1 MLPIDQSYII
11 ILLLLPALVIA
22 TPTEFF
28 SLSNQLLPICVVDKQ
43 FSYQIAADTFKSSD
57 SMTYEAY
64 DLPEWISFDSGSQTF
79 SGTPSSSDYSGSS
92 SYDQFDV
99 TLQATD
105 SSGSTNSSFTLI
117 LMSSKDGNSVTID
130 PNFNLLDT
138 LQEAGETNGDS
149 SLVLTPHKE
158 FSLTF
163 DTSDFDSS
171 SDSLTYYARQTNGH
185 TPLPNWLFFDSSNLH
200 FYGTAPSINSDIAPE
215 MMFEI
220 SLIATAVAGYTSQQI
235 NFVMNIGAHQFTT
248 SLQQTI
254 TLSANSSDS
263 YAVSYDIP
271 MNKIYLDGSPVNS
284 SVIGSVDLS
293 DSAPSFISLNNNGDN
308 SYEVSGTVPSSYTT
322 KTTDFYVQVYDLYG
336 DAVYINF
343 ELQNSRSSSSS
354 SSRMSS
360 TTSSSSSSSSASSTQ
375 SSSSRSSSSLN
386 STSSSF
392 SATKTSRSSSSSSTS
407 YTSSQNATSMAHT
420 FSTKTLSPSLSATA
434 SNSASSSAA
443 APLKNNSTSH
453 KKNKHV
459 TAIACGVIIPVF
471 FILLCLLLL
480 FIFYRKRKNNQQQQ
494 QQQDMEKANKNAS
507 PFTPPGGAG
516 GTKTGASAA
525 AAGGAAMGG
534 AAAIAGARQDSS
546 DYSSDDEGFDNE
558 KQDRTLNDKN
568 ADALNNIPAAISA
581 ESALDNTVRQFL
593 DHTDS
598 SSANT
603 DPRNHSDFDDL
614 HNENMHD
621 ANVVFLPHSN
631 SLDTSD
637 MYSPIRNS
645 YASSDSGNV
654 TEKPRNATTAYYNAQ
669 PSNKESWRYV
679 SDSLGKERNSM
690 YTNNSSASAKDQRS
704 SYHTLNSIGTNEF
717 MNTELHPDSNIK
729 NKDPSKSTL
738 LNVRDSAFE
747 PKTMPPAETTGKTS
761 NVSTITPS
769 SFPPGTNTLPD
780 HNTNTIDSSGTLKQ
794 SSLFEDVPEQTENVT
809 RPDPPAKRKSNLVKM
824 NDMSSDIQV
833 GDATK
838 IKGEEIQTL

>member
-11 ILLLLPALVIA
+11 ILLLLPTLVIS

-28 SLSNQLLPICVVDKQ
+28 ALSDQLPPICVVDKQ

-64 DLPEWISFDSGSQTF
+64 NLPQWLSFDTGSQTF
-79 SGTPSSSDYSGSS
+79 QGTPSSSDYSGSS

-99 TLQATD
+99 TLEATD
-105 SSGSTNSSFTLI
+105 SSGSANSSFTLI
-117 LMSSKDGNSVTID
+117 LMSSKDGNSVSID
-130 PNFNLLDT
+130 SNFNLLNT
-138 LQEAGETNGDS
+138 LQKAGDTNGDS

-171 SDSLTYYARQTNGH
+171 SDSLTYYARQTSGH
-185 TPLPNWLFFDSSNLH
+185 TPLPNWLFFDSSSLH

-220 SLIATAVAGYTSQQI
+220 SLIATTVAGYTSQQI
-235 NFVMNIGAHQFTT
+235 NFIMNIGAHQFTT
-248 SLQQTI
+248 SLQETI
-254 TLSANSSDS
+254 TLSANSSAS

-271 MNKIYLDGSPVNS
+271 MDEIYLDGSPVNS
-284 SVIGSVDLS
+284 SVIGSVELS

-322 KTTDFYVQVYDLYG
+322 KTTDFYVQVYDTYG

-354 SSRMSS
+354 SSSMSS
-360 TTSSSSSSSSASSTQ
+360 TTSSSSSSLSATSTQ
-375 SSSSRSSSSLN
+375 SSSISSSSFN
-386 STSSSF
+386 STRSSF
-392 SATKTSRSSSSSSTS
+392 SATKTSSSSSSSTS
-407 YTSSQNATSMAHT
+407 HTSSQSSTSLAHT
-420 FSTKTLSPSLSATA
+420 FSTRTLSPSVSATA
-434 SNSASSSAA
+434 SSSESSSAA
-443 APLKNNSTSH
+443 ALLNSNSAPH

-471 FILLCLLLL
+471 FILLCLLLF
-480 FIFYRKRKNNQQQQ
+480 FIFYKKRKNNQQQQ
-494 QQQDMEKANKNAS
+494 QQQQEDMEKANKNTT
-507 PFTPPGGAG
+507 PFTPPGGASG
-516 GTKTGASAA
+516 TGAGAVV
-525 AAGGAAMGG
+525 AGGAAIGG
-534 AAAIAGARQDSS
+534 AAALAGARQDSS

-603 DPRNHSDFDDL
+603 DHRNHSDFDDL
-614 HNENMHD
+614 HNDSTQD

-645 YASSDSGNV
+645 YASSDSGNL

-679 SDSLGKERNSM
+679 SDSVGKERHSM
-690 YTNNSSASAKDQRS
+690 YTNNSSTSAKDQRS

-717 MNTELHPDSNIK
+717 MNTELHQNSNIK
-729 NKDPSKSTL
+729 NKDPTKSTL
-738 LNVRDSAFE
+738 LNVRDSVFE
-747 PKTMPPAETTGKTS
+747 PKTTSPAEAAEGKTS

-769 SFPPGTNTLPD
+769 SFPPGSNPLQD
-780 HNTNTIDSSGTLKQ
+780 HNTSTIDSSGTLKQ
-794 SSLFEDVPEQTENVT
+794 SSLFEDVPEQTETVA
-809 RPDPPAKRKSNLVKM
+809 RPDPPAKRKSNLVQM

-838 IKGEEIQTL
+838 IKGEDIQTL